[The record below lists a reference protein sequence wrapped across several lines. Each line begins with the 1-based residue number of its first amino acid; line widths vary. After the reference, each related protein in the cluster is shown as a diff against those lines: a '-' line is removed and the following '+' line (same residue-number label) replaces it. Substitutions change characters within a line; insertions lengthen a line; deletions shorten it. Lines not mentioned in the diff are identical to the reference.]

1 MADAEDL
8 KAKEK
13 KWSKGCI
20 LNAIKEDNLLKEY
33 IKTKLKLYTKYN
45 ISNKNL

>member
-1 MADAEDL
+1 MDAEEL

-20 LNAIKEDNLLKEY
+20 LDAIKEDDFLKEY
-33 IKTKLKLYTKYN
+33 TETRLNLYDKYN
-45 ISNKNL
+45 ISDESL

>member
-1 MADAEDL
+1 L

-20 LNAIKEDNLLKEY
+20 PDAIKEDNLLKEY
-33 IKTKLKLYTKYN
+33 TKTRLNLYNKYN
-45 ISNKNL
+45 MSDESL

>member
-13 KWSKGCI
+13 KWLKGYVPDD
-20 LNAIKEDNLLKEY
+20 IKEDNLLKEY
-33 IKTKLKLYTKYN
+33 MEIKLKLYTKYN
-45 ISNKNL
+45 MSDENL